1 MRILSILQF
10 SPPSKLCGGAE
21 RQMHSVHKGLISKGI
36 DVQVLA
42 DFSNVGVAYQVFE
55 GVPIWGVRFPILT
68 RSLLHPSIIQS
79 WLRFRKILRLIKMNM
94 GHFDLLQVTPIRET
108 ALWGFWLS
116 RHLHIPWVGRVACS
130 GSYGDF
136 GYMGKYMSRNSLVK
150 RLIPELLRSCSRI
163 IALDQETYREALG
176 SGLPKDKVIIIPN
189 AVVFEEIPSN
199 ERAKEVPK
207 GGILLFLGRVAPQ
220 KRVADIVKA
229 YATWKQ
235 NAGANRERNLPIL
248 NIVGGGN
255 IDDLKNLVRSL
266 GIQGS
271 VEVVGYYENIEAF
284 LEKAIAII
292 NASEIEGMPNSVLEA
307 CSYGV
312 PSILSDIPIHRE
324 IANQTGMVEF
334 LFPVG
339 DVKALSEKIENYL
352 SMKREDMIQ
361 KRIQCYEY
369 VQGFT
374 RENRDSA
381 YLNLYTQI
389 IKGFSVQYKE
399 FKEGSS
405 VLG

>member
-21 RQMHSVHKGLISKGI
+21 RQMHSIHKGLISKGI

-55 GVPIWGVRFPILT
+55 GVPIWGVRFPTLA

-79 WLRFRKILRLIKMNM
+79 WLRFRKILRLIKLM
-94 GHFDLLQVTPIRET
+94 GHFDLVQVTPIRET
-108 ALWGFWLS
+108 GLWGFWLS
-116 RHLHIPWVGRVACS
+116 RALHVPWVARVACS

-150 RLIPELLRSCSRI
+150 RLIPKLLRSCSKI

-176 SGLPKDKVIIIPN
+176 SGLQKDKVIIIPN
-189 AVVFEEIPSN
+189 AVVLEEIPSN
-199 ERAKEVPK
+199 ERAKEVPEC
-207 GGILLFLGRVAPQ
+207 GILLFLGRVAPQ
-220 KRVADIVKA
+220 KRVSDIVNA
-229 YATWKQ
+229 YAVWKQ
-235 NAGANRERNLPIL
+235 NIRTNRESNLPIL

-255 IDDLKNLVRSL
+255 IDDLNNLVTSL

-271 VEVVGYYENIEAF
+271 VEVVGYHENVEAF
-284 LEKAIAII
+284 LQKAIAII

-307 CSYGV
+307 CAYGV
-312 PSILSDIPIHRE
+312 PSILSSIPIHRE
-324 IANQTGMVEF
+324 IANRTGMGEF

-339 DVKALSEKIENYL
+339 DVKALSEKIGTYL
-352 SMKREDMIQ
+352 SMNTEDMIQ

-369 VQGFT
+369 AQGFT

-389 IKGFSVQYKE
+389 IKGCGVQYTE
-399 FKEGSS
+399 FKKGSS
-405 VLG
+405 ILG

>member
-42 DFSNVGVAYQVFE
+42 DFSNVGLAYQVFE
-55 GVPIWGVRFPILT
+55 GVPIWGIQFPILP
-68 RSLLHPSIIQS
+68 RSVLRLSMIQS
-79 WLRFRKILRLIKMNM
+79 WIRLKRILRLIKNNM
-94 GHFDLLQVTPIRET
+94 GQIDLVQVTPIREV
-108 ALWGFWLS
+108 AVWGFWLS
-116 RHLHIPWVGRVACS
+116 KAFHVPWVGRIACS

-176 SGLPKDKVIIIPN
+176 NGLPKDKVIIISN

-199 ERAKEVPK
+199 ERAKEVPE
-207 GGILLFLGRVAPQ
+207 GGILLFLGRVVPQ

-229 YATWKQ
+229 YAIWRQ
-235 NAGANRERNLPIL
+235 NAGTNHERKLPIL
-248 NIVGGGN
+248 KIVGGGK
-255 IDDLKNLVRSL
+255 IDDLKNLVRLL

-271 VEVVGYYENIEAF
+271 VEVVGYCDNVDAF
-284 LEKAIAII
+284 LQKAIAII
-292 NASEIEGMPNSVLEA
+292 NASEIEGMPNSVMEA
-307 CSYGV
+307 CAYGV
-312 PSILSDIPIHRE
+312 PSILSSIPIHRE
-324 IANQTGMVEF
+324 IANRTGMVEF

-339 DVKALSEKIENYL
+339 DVKALSEKIGNYL
-352 SMKREDMIQ
+352 SMEPNDMVQ

-369 VQGFT
+369 AQGFT
-374 RENRDSA
+374 KENRDSA
-381 YLNLYTQI
+381 YLNLYTKI
-389 IKGFSVQYKE
+389 IKGFGV
-399 FKEGSS
+399 
-405 VLG
+405 

>member
-1 MRILSILQF
+1 MRVLSVLQF
-10 SPPSKLCGGAE
+10 SPPSKVCGGAE
-21 RQMHSVHKGLISKGI
+21 RQMHSIHKGLVSGGI
-36 DVQVLA
+36 EVQVLA
-42 DFSNVGVAYQVFE
+42 DISYVGLPYQVFE
-55 GVPIWGVRFPILT
+55 GIPIWGVRFPILP
-68 RSLLHPSIIQS
+68 RSLLRPSMIQS
-79 WLRFRKILRLIKMNM
+79 WIRLKKILQLVKAKM
-94 GHFDLLQVTPIRET
+94 GHIDLIQVTPLREST
-108 ALWGFWLS
+108 MWGFWLS
-116 RHLHIPWVGRVACS
+116 RHLQAPWLGRIACS

-136 GYMGKYMSRNSLVK
+136 GYMAKYMSRNVLVK
-150 RLIPELLRSCSRI
+150 WVIPTLLRSCSTA
-163 IALDQETYREALG
+163 IALDQETYREALQN
-176 SGLPKDKVIIIPN
+176 GLERDRIVIIPN
-189 AVVFEEIPSN
+189 AVVLEEIPSREKA
-199 ERAKEVPK
+199 ERIPED
-207 GGILLFLGRVAPQ
+207 GILLFLGRIAFQ
-220 KRVADIVKA
+220 KRIADLINA
-229 YATWKQ
+229 YARCKQ
-235 NAGANRERNLPIL
+235 SILTGHRENVPIL

-255 IDDLKNLVRSL
+255 VDELKNLVASI
-266 GIQGS
+266 GIGES
-271 VEVVGYYENIEAF
+271 VRFHGYSEHVEIF
-284 LEKAIAII
+284 LQKAIAMV

-339 DVKALSEKIENYL
+339 DVKALSEKIGNYL
-352 SMKREDMIQ
+352 SIKREDMIQ